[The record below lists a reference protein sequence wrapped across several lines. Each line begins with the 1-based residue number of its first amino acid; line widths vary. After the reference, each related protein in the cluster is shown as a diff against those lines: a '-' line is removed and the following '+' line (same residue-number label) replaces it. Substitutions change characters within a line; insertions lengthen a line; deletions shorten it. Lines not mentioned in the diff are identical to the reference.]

1 MVQFL
6 YQGKISDTEKIDSDL
21 LQLADRYDFV
31 DLMELC
37 TNHLKVN
44 VSIENALDIL
54 VAAHQ
59 TNQKSLFDTA
69 ATFVYR

>member
-1 MVQFL
+1 MIQFL
-6 YQGKISDTEKIDSDL
+6 YQGKILDVEKIDSDL
-21 LQLADRYDFV
+21 LRLAEKYNFV

-44 VSIENALDIL
+44 VNIENALDIL

-59 TNQKSLFDTA
+59 TNQKSLFVTA